1 MIISILI
8 AYMLGSIPFGKIITK
23 LLTGEDI
30 TKTGSKNIGATN
42 VYRTVSKKAGLLVL
56 LLDGI
61 KPIIA
66 QVIIYYFFTQFY
78 QNYKFLYFLVSI
90 IGHIFPIWLMFKG
103 GKGVACFF
111 GGYLIIT
118 PIPTL
123 IAMAVWLLTVKTTK
137 TSSLGALISIFL
149 LTIYQI
155 VSNYGTLNKITIF
168 TIMLL
173 IFWKHT
179 ENIKRLIQGKE
190 NKINL

>member
-8 AYMLGSIPFGKIITK
+8 AYMLGSIPFGKIVTK

-66 QVIIYYFFTQFY
+66 QVIIFYFFTQFY

-155 VSNYGTLNKITIF
+155 VSNYGSLNKITIF

-190 NKINL
+190 NKINF

>member
-8 AYMLGSIPFGKIITK
+8 AYILGSIPFGKIITK

-78 QNYKFLYFLVSI
+78 QNYKFLYFLTSI

-155 VSNYGTLNKITIF
+155 VSNYGSLNKITIF

>member
-8 AYMLGSIPFGKIITK
+8 AYILGSIPFGKIITK

-30 TKTGSKNIGATN
+30 TKRGSKNIGATN

-66 QVIIYYFFTQFY
+66 QVIIYYFFAQFY
-78 QNYKFLYFLVSI
+78 QNYKFLYFLTSI
-90 IGHIFPIWLMFKG
+90 IGHIFPIWMMFKG

-123 IAMAVWLLTVKTTK
+123 IAMAVWLLTVKITK

-155 VSNYGTLNKITIF
+155 VSNYGSLNKITIF

>member
-8 AYMLGSIPFGKIITK
+8 AYILGSIPFGKIITK

-78 QNYKFLYFLVSI
+78 QNYKFLYFLTSI

-123 IAMAVWLLTVKTTK
+123 IAMAVWLLTVKITK

-155 VSNYGTLNKITIF
+155 VSNYGSLNKITIF
-168 TIMLL
+168 IIMIL
-173 IFWKHT
+173 IFWKHN

>member
-8 AYMLGSIPFGKIITK
+8 AYMLGSIPFGKIVTK

-123 IAMAVWLLTVKTTK
+123 IAITVWLLTVKITK

-155 VSNYGTLNKITIF
+155 VSNYGSLNKITIF

>member
-8 AYMLGSIPFGKIITK
+8 AYILGSIPFGKIITK

-78 QNYKFLYFLVSI
+78 QNYKFLYFLTSI

-123 IAMAVWLLTVKTTK
+123 IAMAVWLLTVKITK

-155 VSNYGTLNKITIF
+155 VSNYGSLNKITIF

-173 IFWKHT
+173 IFWKHI

>member
-8 AYMLGSIPFGKIITK
+8 AYMMGSIPFGKIITK

-78 QNYKFLYFLVSI
+78 QNYKFLYFLTSI

-123 IAMAVWLLTVKTTK
+123 IAMAVWLLTVKITK

-155 VSNYGTLNKITIF
+155 VSNYGSLNKITIF
-168 TIMLL
+168 TIMIL

>member
-8 AYMLGSIPFGKIITK
+8 AYMLGSIPFGKIVTK

-66 QVIIYYFFTQFY
+66 QVIIFYFFTQFY

-123 IAMAVWLLTVKTTK
+123 IAITVWLLTVKITK
-137 TSSLGALISIFL
+137 TSSLGGLISIFL

-155 VSNYGTLNKITIF
+155 VSNYGSLNKITIF

>member
-123 IAMAVWLLTVKTTK
+123 IAIAVWLLTVKTTK

-155 VSNYGTLNKITIF
+155 VSNYGSLNKITIF

>member
-1 MIISILI
+1 
-8 AYMLGSIPFGKIITK
+8 MLGSIPFGKIITK

-123 IAMAVWLLTVKTTK
+123 IAMAVWLLTVKITK

-155 VSNYGTLNKITIF
+155 VSNYGSLNKITIF

>member
-66 QVIIYYFFTQFY
+66 QFIIYYFFTQFY
-78 QNYKFLYFLVSI
+78 QNYKFLYFLTSI

-123 IAMAVWLLTVKTTK
+123 IAMAVWLLTVKITK

-155 VSNYGTLNKITIF
+155 VSNYGSLNRITIF

-179 ENIKRLIQGKE
+179 ENIKRLLQGKE

>member
-8 AYMLGSIPFGKIITK
+8 AYILGSIPFGKIITK

-78 QNYKFLYFLVSI
+78 QNYKFLYFLTSI

-123 IAMAVWLLTVKTTK
+123 IAMAVWLLTVKITK

-155 VSNYGTLNKITIF
+155 VSNYGSLNKITIF

>member
-78 QNYKFLYFLVSI
+78 QNYKFLYFLTSI

-111 GGYLIIT
+111 GGYLIIS

-123 IAMAVWLLTVKTTK
+123 IAMAVWLLTVKITK

-155 VSNYGTLNKITIF
+155 VSNYGSLNKITIF

>member
-78 QNYKFLYFLVSI
+78 QNYKLLYFLVSI

-155 VSNYGTLNKITIF
+155 VSNYGSLNKITIF